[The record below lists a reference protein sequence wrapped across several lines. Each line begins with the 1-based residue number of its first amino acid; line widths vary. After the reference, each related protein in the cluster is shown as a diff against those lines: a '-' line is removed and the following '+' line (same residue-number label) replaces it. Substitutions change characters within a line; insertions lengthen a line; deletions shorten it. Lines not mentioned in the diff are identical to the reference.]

1 MSFLESN
8 KKVFLILFSI
18 YFLVNIPML
27 LNFNGIYWDDWTLV
41 DQSIETLNRTF
52 FDAVGYSGYATSYLH
67 YFMINELGIY
77 SYRLFTFI
85 LLFLKNI
92 TKDLCLPR
100 FKS

>member
-52 FDAVGYSGYATSYLH
+52 FDAVGYAGYAT
-67 YFMINELGIY
+67 
-77 SYRLFTFI
+77 I
-85 LLFLKNI
+85 L
-92 TKDLCLPR
+92 
-100 FKS
+100 